1 MTKKQGDTKVV
12 TQRHNETLPSL
23 QFYRLTAFDFDFKP
37 AVLHK
42 SIFCIT
48 QFESFTLHTTY
59 KHRGPKTHKMNP
71 RMNKGWAYKNTLKR
85 NSTYDDFGVYLVL
98 FIKFFLTLFLL
109 NFHVRAQAYRRIS
122 LSSDKKNRQPSV
134 EKFYR
139 TKKFLYI

>member
-1 MTKKQGDTKVV
+1 
-12 TQRHNETLPSL
+12 
-23 QFYRLTAFDFDFKP
+23 
-37 AVLHK
+37 
-42 SIFCIT
+42 
-48 QFESFTLHTTY
+48 
-59 KHRGPKTHKMNP
+59 
-71 RMNKGWAYKNTLKR
+71 MNKGWAYKNTLKR